1 MKDAGRGSGAFKVY
15 PVCEGE
21 ERCFDY
27 RCFVNGRETP
37 PDTARVSAVPFNRR
51 WPGHQREKEQTELV
65 NFLCFATSGGAEIA
79 IYPQKPFG
87 GVKIRPR
94 DLDADVEVV
103 PGEKIVIRLNAPGY
117 FTVEPYGTEH
127 VLHVFADLMPRY
139 ETEKGGDVLYFGAGV
154 HDAGNIE
161 LKSGQTLFIDEG
173 ALVYASVCA
182 ADAHNIR
189 ILGRGILD
197 NGKNR
202 EKILFEA
209 NEEGNTAACANAE
222 RQNAIELFNCKNAEI
237 DGIVIRNSLVY
248 NIDCISCEN
257 VHIRNIKIIGCWR
270 YNSDGV
276 HFANCK
282 DCSLTDS
289 FLRCFDDSVCVRG
302 YAGFE
307 YEKWLKGRTGYLTSC
322 KNIRIAG
329 CTIWNDWGKGLQVG
343 TETWA
348 EEIADVRFENCR
360 IIRVSAGAMM
370 ICLVDCAHV
379 RDVLFREISA
389 EYDEYNRPERIQL
402 KDGEK
407 YAFLY
412 DGEYAPPFVSFY
424 IEKHFEYSMIKSEE
438 ELGDICG
445 VRLENIRCFARQKP
459 VFAFSGHSEKSGV
472 RKVFFDGAF
481 WNGERISPEFFERR
495 SIKNP
500 FCSEI
505 RLI

>member
-1 MKDAGRGSGAFKVY
+1 MKDAGRGGGAFKVY

-27 RCFVNGRETP
+27 RCFINGRETP

-87 GVKIRPR
+87 SVKIRPR

-127 VLHVFADLMPRY
+127 VLHVFADPMPRY
-139 ETEKGGDVLYFGAGV
+139 ETEKGG
-154 HDAGNIE
+154 
-161 LKSGQTLFIDEG
+161 
-173 ALVYASVCA
+173 
-182 ADAHNIR
+182 
-189 ILGRGILD
+189 
-197 NGKNR
+197 
-202 EKILFEA
+202 
-209 NEEGNTAACANAE
+209 
-222 RQNAIELFNCKNAEI
+222 
-237 DGIVIRNSLVY
+237 
-248 NIDCISCEN
+248 
-257 VHIRNIKIIGCWR
+257 
-270 YNSDGV
+270 
-276 HFANCK
+276 
-282 DCSLTDS
+282 
-289 FLRCFDDSVCVRG
+289 
-302 YAGFE
+302 
-307 YEKWLKGRTGYLTSC
+307 
-322 KNIRIAG
+322 
-329 CTIWNDWGKGLQVG
+329 
-343 TETWA
+343 
-348 EEIADVRFENCR
+348 
-360 IIRVSAGAMM
+360 
-370 ICLVDCAHV
+370 
-379 RDVLFREISA
+379 DVLFREISA